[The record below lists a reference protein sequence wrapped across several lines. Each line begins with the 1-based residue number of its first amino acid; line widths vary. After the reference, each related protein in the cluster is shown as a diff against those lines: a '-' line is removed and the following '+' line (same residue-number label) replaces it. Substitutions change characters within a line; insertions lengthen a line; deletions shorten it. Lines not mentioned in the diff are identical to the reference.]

1 MAKKKFWP
9 KRSNDG
15 LYHLLSV
22 VSPIISPQPIFKP
35 VLGLLIKI
43 YEFPENFPNLNQ
55 NFKGV
60 VTWVRDFLQ
69 GLNLFTSLITSV
81 YTSIQ

>member
-1 MAKKKFWP
+1 MAKKKWP

-35 VLGLLIKI
+35 VLGLFII
-43 YEFPENFPNLNQ
+43 SEFPENFPKFHQ

-60 VTWVRDFLQ
+60 VTWAC
-69 GLNLFTSLITSV
+69 
-81 YTSIQ
+81 